1 MRWHAAAA
9 VVVVTEV
16 GVAAVTSVAPAATSE
31 ELWVAA
37 TSAAA
42 LAEAEALLVEATS
55 EVAAWPAGS
64 GDTTSDVT
72 GVLAPTTHAG
82 RTILIRGG

>member
-1 MRWHAAAA
+1 
-9 VVVVTEV
+9 V
-16 GVAAVTSVAPAATSE
+16 
-31 ELWVAA
+31 
-37 TSAAA
+37 AA

-55 EVAAWPAGS
+55 EVAVWPAGS

-72 GVLAPTTHAG
+72 GVLAPTPTTHAG